1 MMADKKRYEELIN
14 ILDQYSYDYYVIDN
28 PTVEDAEY
36 DQKMQEL
43 LKIEEAH
50 PEWVTPESPSKRV
63 GGEVLEGFKKVAHDT
78 PMLSLA
84 NAFNQEDLAD
94 FDRRIRD
101 KVGDDIAYM
110 CELKIDGLAV
120 SLQYENGKYKQG
132 ATRGDGTIGEDITA
146 NLRTIRS
153 IPMKLQKDYS
163 IEVRGEAFMPK
174 RSFQKLNEIRE
185 EEGQMLFA
193 NPRNAAAGSL
203 RQLDTKIAA
212 SRNLDIFLYAVA
224 DFGEMGVETH
234 SAGLDMLETL
244 GLKVNKERRLCNSLE
259 EVYAYIE
266 EWTEK
271 RAGLAYD
278 IDGIVLKLNN
288 LEQQRQ
294 MGNTVKSPRWSIAYK
309 FPAEEVPTKLLDI
322 ELNVGRTG
330 VITPTAVLEPVRVA
344 GTTVSRASLHN
355 EDLITEKDI
364 RIGDT
369 VLIKKAGDI
378 IPEVIK
384 SITEKRSGSEEPFH
398 MPKNCPA
405 CDSEL
410 VRLEEEVALRC
421 INPKCPAQIK
431 EGLIHFVSRN
441 AMNIDGLGEKVIIQ
455 LFSQH
460 LIKDVADLFFLS
472 KEKLLELERMG
483 EKSVTNLLAS
493 IQASK
498 QNSLEKL
505 LFGLGIRHV
514 GAKAAKSLAIHFDT
528 MDNLKVA
535 DKETLTSINDIGEK
549 MADSIVTYFANE
561 EVHDL
566 LEELKRAGVN
576 MTYTGPKLE
585 DMSEE
590 ELVFAGK
597 TVVLTGKLEKLTR
610 NDAKALIESLGG
622 NVSGSVSKKTDVV
635 VAGSDAGSKLA
646 KAEELAIP
654 IWSEEDL
661 IEYLPD
667 EGGLN
672 E

>member
-1 MMADKKRYEELIN
+1 MADKKRYEELIN

-84 NAFNQEDLAD
+84 NAFNHEDLAD

-244 GLKVNKERRLCNSLE
+244 GLKVNKERRLCSSLE
-259 EVYAYIE
+259 EVYAYID

-271 RAGLAYD
+271 RADLAYD

-294 MGNTVKSPRWSIAYK
+294 MGTTVKSPRWSIAYK
-309 FPAEEVPTKLLDI
+309 FPAEEIPTKLLDI

-384 SITEKRSGSEEPFH
+384 SITEERSGNEEPFH
-398 MPKNCPA
+398 MPKKCPT

-493 IQASK
+493 IEASK

-514 GAKAAKSLAIHFDT
+514 GAKAAKSLAVHFET

>member
-1 MMADKKRYEELIN
+1 MADKKRYEELIN

-266 EWTEK
+266 EFFFFKQKT
-271 RAGLAYD
+271 AYD

-493 IQASK
+493 IEASK